1 MTGRRALVTGA
12 GGFVGRHLVEALL
25 ADGWHVT
32 ALDRAFDAALLDS
45 WRPHAARLTLLQRD
59 AAELPDAPAE
69 ALVHAAAL
77 TASPDELGLTPEEYV
92 RASLDPMLAAL
103 AWAAERGARCLVL
116 SSSAVFRES
125 APGPLGEDA
134 PPTPLGLYAV
144 AKAAA
149 EALAETLYVEHGRD
163 VAAVRL
169 SSIYGPGEMARF
181 TRPRTSPV
189 ARLIAEALEK
199 GRLSVYRAD
208 PARDWTYAP
217 DIGAAIAGLLNAP
230 ELHYALYNLASGQMR
245 TPLQIAEAITAALPN
260 VHMDAQDGTN
270 PALPPLTRFGV
281 LTNQRLTDDTGYTA
295 WTPFET
301 GITATV
307 RWMQAQMETAS

>member
-1 MTGRRALVTGA
+1 
-12 GGFVGRHLVEALL
+12 
-25 ADGWHVT
+25 
-32 ALDRAFDAALLDS
+32 
-45 WRPHAARLTLLQRD
+45 
-59 AAELPDAPAE
+59 
-69 ALVHAAAL
+69 VHAAAL

-103 AWAAERGARCLVL
+103 AWAAERSARCIVL

-144 AKAAA
+144 AKATA

-181 TRPRTSPV
+181 TRPRTSLV
-189 ARLIAEALEK
+189 ARLIAQALETSC
-199 GRLSVYRAD
+199 LSVYRDD

-217 DIGAAIAGLLNAP
+217 DIGAAVVALLNAP
-230 ELHYALYNLASGQMR
+230 RLNHALYNLASSQKA
-245 TPLQIAEAITAALPN
+245 TPLQLAQHIAAALPGARLD
-260 VHMDAQDGTN
+260 VRDGAD
-270 PALPPLTRFGV
+270 PALPALTRRGV
-281 LTNQRLTDDTGYTA
+281 LTNQRLTDDTGYTS
-295 WTPFET
+295 WTPFDA
-301 GITATV
+301 GIAATV
-307 RWMQAQMETAS
+307 RWMQTQLELAS